1 MKVHTLDKAE
11 LISEIQ
17 YGSNL
22 NHAMEAG
29 RRADFALMMSLLS
42 NDLRENTPIE
52 KIDDKKVTEDLLR
65 QRFQLADAQILRS
78 NEESYS
84 RAASQANQ
92 FHNGGLASAKLQY
105 GLAPDAM
112 AYMPQDTCDLPED
125 VYHNLSGHQRRQL
138 ESGNEI
144 FNAIPQDLYNE
155 LVTAKRHSEM
165 NLYV

>member
-11 LISEIQ
+11 LINEVQ
-17 YGSNL
+17 FGSNL

-42 NDLRENTPIE
+42 NDLRENTPVE
-52 KIDDKKVTEDLLR
+52 KINEKTLTENLLR

-84 RAASQANQ
+84 RSASQANQ
-92 FHNGGLASAKLQY
+92 FHNGGLASAKLQH